1 MKKLACLLL
10 LLTLT
15 GGSALQAQ
23 DTYVPYDPDIY
34 RLIDRYQI
42 LYGNQPVNNETP
54 SLHPAVRPFGRKD
67 VAQLAEISA
76 RNAQSRADQFNIQY
90 LLNDNWN
97 YTDQEDNTSERPIL
111 NTFYRNRTDLY
122 HHEGRD
128 FTVRINP
135 VLHVEFGKDNQSDG
149 ISYTNTRGVQ
159 IEGMIDNRLS
169 FYTFI
174 AETQAKFP
182 EYVVRRFEQENVVP
196 HEGWWKRFKGDG
208 FDFLNARGYLNY
220 SLTKH
225 VEIQLGHDRHFI
237 GNGYRSLILSD
248 YAPPAFFLKLN
259 TQVWRIHYMNLFQEL
274 TAKYRRLSEDVLF
287 DKKYMAFHRLGVQVT
302 DNFDIGISETVIF
315 GRRKGRFELQYLNPI
330 IFYRSVEQAIG
341 SEDNVTLNADFR
353 WNIRN
358 RVQLYGQLMLD
369 EFLLNEVKAG
379 NGWWANKQAGQLG
392 AKYINALGVDNL
404 DLQGEVNIIRP
415 YTYQH
420 LDNYRNLQH
429 FNQPLAHPTGAN
441 LYELIGV
448 VRYQPLP
455 RLNLTGKAIYT
466 KYGQDEYSA
475 TDTINWGGNPN
486 LPYSKRPGDY
496 GHKIAQGNTTNQLHL
511 DLTASFQL
519 RHNVF
524 VDLKQILRRTDAK
537 INTMDLNT
545 AYTSFA
551 LRWNIPQRLHEF

>member
-1 MKKLACLLL
+1 MKKIACLLL
-10 LLTLT
+10 LLGLASGVTV
-15 GGSALQAQ
+15 QAQ
-23 DTYVPYDPDIY
+23 DTYVPYDPEIY

-42 LYGNQPVNNETP
+42 LYGNQPINNETQ
-54 SLHPAVRPFGRKD
+54 SLHPAVRPYGRQD
-67 VAQLAEISA
+67 VAELAEISA
-76 RNAQSRADQFNIQY
+76 RNALTRTDQFNLEY

-97 YTDQEDNTSERPIL
+97 YTTQENNNSDRPIL
-111 NTFYRNRTDLY
+111 NSFYQNRTDLY
-122 HHEGRD
+122 HYEGRD
-128 FTVRINP
+128 FIVRINP
-135 VLHVEFGKDNQSDG
+135 VLHLEVGHDTQSDG
-149 ISYTNTRGVQ
+149 IRYTNTRGIQV
-159 IEGMIDNRLS
+159 EGMIDEKLG

-174 AETQAKFP
+174 AETQTKFP
-182 EYVVRRFEQENVVP
+182 EYAVRRFKQENVVP

-225 VEIQLGHDRHFI
+225 VELQLGHDRHFI
-237 GNGYRSLILSD
+237 GNGYRSLIYSD

-274 TAKYRRLSEDVLF
+274 TAKYRRLSQDVLF
-287 DKKYMAFHRLGVQVT
+287 DKKYMAYHRLGVQIT
-302 DNFDIGISETVIF
+302 DNFDLGISETVIF

-341 SEDNVTLNADFR
+341 SEDNVTLAADFG
-353 WNIRN
+353 WNIWN

-392 AKYINALGVDNL
+392 VKYIDALGVNNL
-404 DLQGEVNIIRP
+404 DLQGELNIIRP

-420 LDNYRNLQH
+420 LDNYRNFQH

-466 KYGQDEYSA
+466 KYGQDQYSA
-475 TDTINWGGNPN
+475 TDTINWGGNVN
-486 LPYSKRPGDY
+486 LPYTLRPTDY

-524 VDLKQILRRTDAK
+524 VDIKQILRRTDAE
-537 INTMDLNT
+537 INSMDLNT
-545 AYTSFA
+545 SFTSFA
-551 LRWNIPQRLHEF
+551 FRWNIPQRLHEF

>member
-1 MKKLACLLL
+1 MKQIACLLL
-10 LLTLT
+10 LLGLA
-15 GGSALQAQ
+15 GSTTLQAQ
-23 DTYVPYDPDIY
+23 DTYVPYDPEIY

-42 LYGNQPVNNETP
+42 LYGNQPIGNEQP
-54 SLHPAVRPFGRKD
+54 GLHPAVRPFGRKD

-76 RNAQSRADQFNIQY
+76 RNAQTSVDRYNTDY

-97 YTDQEDNTSERPIL
+97 YTDKENNNSARPIF
-111 NTFYRNRTDLY
+111 NTFYKNQTDLFHY
-122 HHEGRD
+122 EGRD
-128 FTVRINP
+128 FVLRVNP
-135 VLHVEFGKDNQSDG
+135 VLHLEVGHDDQSEG
-149 ISYTNTRGVQ
+149 IRYINTRGVQ
-159 IEGMIDNRLS
+159 LEGVIDDRLS

-220 SLTKH
+220 NVTRH
-225 VEIQLGHDRHFI
+225 VEMQLGHDRHFV

-274 TAKYRRLSEDVLF
+274 TAKYRRLSQDILF
-287 DKKYMAFHRLGVQVT
+287 DKKYMAFHRLGVQIT
-302 DNFDIGISETVIF
+302 DNFDLGISETVVF

-358 RVQLYGQLMLD
+358 RVQLYGQLVLD
-369 EFLLNEVKAG
+369 EFLLNEIKAG
-379 NGWWANKQAGQLG
+379 NGWWANKQAGQIG
-392 AKYINALGVDNL
+392 AKYINALGVNNL
-404 DLQGEVNIIRP
+404 DLQAEMNIIRP

-420 LDNYRNLQH
+420 LDNFRNFQH
-429 FNQPLAHPTGAN
+429 FNQSLYHPIGSN
-441 LYELIGV
+441 LYEFVGV
-448 VRYQPLP
+448 VRYQPVP

-466 KYGQDEYSA
+466 KFGQDEYSA
-475 TDTINWGGNPN
+475 TDTINWGGNIN
-486 LPYSKRPGDY
+486 LPYSDRPTEY
-496 GHKIAQGNTTNQLHL
+496 GHKIAQGITTNQLHL

-524 VDLKQILRRTDAK
+524 VDLKQIIRRTDAEVDAL
-537 INTMDLNT
+537 DLNT
-545 AYTSFA
+545 SFTSIAF
-551 LRWNIPQRLHEF
+551 RWNIPQRLHEF